1 MPFSPVRKTFFHVI
15 SVQHACFSLWKGRV
29 GETKK
34 EHDEVLRRFSVRFAD
49 DMQQQNDS
57 FDAYHATHE
66 QNQDDTATLC
76 KKTALRKMRRLFC
89 RFRPRRGIFRRCGPC
104 PETDVR
110 RLRNGAKGRRRGVLF
125 PLVAPKQARTGAVPI
140 VRRRGRGVT
149 PAGACVFSRL
159 RKECRREWSRGWA
172 GIPAHR
178 RPPSLPAA
186 RIPRRRS
193 LPGCRGTC
201 RRKWRRCPRR

>member
-1 MPFSPVRKTFFHVI
+1 MHIFLCGKEGVTTQR
-15 SVQHACFSLWKGRV
+15 
-29 GETKK
+29 K
-34 EHDEVLRRFSVRFAD
+34 EHDVASTRVSVRFAD

-66 QNQDDTATLC
+66 QNQDDTAILC
-76 KKTALRKMRRLFC
+76 KKTALRKMRKLFC
-89 RFRPRRGIFRRCGPC
+89 RFRPRRGIFRRSGPC

-125 PLVAPKQARTGAVPI
+125 PLVAPKQVRTGAEHPDFPAQ
-140 VRRRGRGVT
+140 RTGAGVSS
-149 PAGACVFSRL
+149 AGAYAFSRL
-159 RKECRREWSRGWA
+159 RKECRREWSRDWA

-193 LPGCRGTC
+193 IPGCRGTY
-201 RRKWRRCPRR
+201 RRKWRRCPRL

>member
-15 SVQHACFSLWKGRV
+15 SVQHACFSLWKGMV

-34 EHDEVLRRFSVRFAD
+34 EHDEVLRRFSVRSAD
-49 DMQQQNDS
+49 DMQQQKDS

-110 RLRNGAKGRRRGVLF
+110 RLRNGTAGHRRGVLF
-125 PLVAPKQARTGAVPI
+125 PRVRPAAGTDGCGPDCPAQRTGRHSCRSMRFFQAAERMP
-140 VRRRGRGVT
+140 
-149 PAGACVFSRL
+149 SRMVQGL
-159 RKECRREWSRGWA
+159 G
-172 GIPAHR
+172 GH
-178 RPPSLPAA
+178 
-186 RIPRRRS
+186 
-193 LPGCRGTC
+193 PGT
-201 RRKWRRCPRR
+201 